1 LLLLVGHGADRQTLR
16 KVKMKTTDYI
26 LETLKSINN
35 SMKKNL
41 PGVFSKDYLEGWE
54 AATAEAETLAK
65 SAENYWWIKK

>member
-1 LLLLVGHGADRQTLR
+1 
-16 KVKMKTTDYI
+16 MKTTDYI
-26 LETLKSINN
+26 LETLKAINN